1 MIARRALLQAM
12 AAPAIVTAQTKARPN
27 ILFFL
32 TDQQHID
39 SIAAGGCR
47 WAETPAMDSLVRR
60 GMSFEQSY
68 CPDPVCS
75 PSRSSIFSG
84 RMPSE
89 TGVPSNGRPIR
100 EGIPN
105 LGQWFSEN
113 SDYETVYAG
122 KWHVPRT
129 YATSIPGFR
138 VLPGGISGQGNMG
151 DSCVARSCEA
161 YLRNRSSSKPFLLV
175 ASFLQPHDICEWLRI
190 NMRNRDDVPFAEL
203 RDQLPPLPAN
213 FDIAGEEPEHL
224 KRTRGRCEPAMG
236 KWSRQHWR
244 YYLWSYYRHV
254 EMVDGEVG
262 RVLQALR
269 DAGREKDTLIVLTA
283 DHGEG
288 LAHHQMVR
296 KSISY
301 DEAVRVPLLVS
312 WPEGIPR
319 NRTDRTHPVSGVD
332 LVPTLC
338 DYAGIRAPA
347 EMRGRNLRPLL
358 EDRREDRER
367 FIVSEIPVNVGRVVR
382 TERYKYVTYAD
393 DPVEQLFDMRHDPG
407 ETRNLAQSHPAVL
420 AQHRKLLREWE
431 ARLTPATDSPHAEWW
446 RNLSPT
452 AP

>member
-1 MIARRALLQAM
+1 MIHRRTFLQTL
-12 AAPAIVTAQTKARPN
+12 AAPAIVTAKNAVRPN
-27 ILFFL
+27 ILFIL

-39 SIAAGGCR
+39 SISAGGCR
-47 WAETPAMDSLVRR
+47 HSRTPAMDWLYER
-60 GMSFEQSY
+60 GMSFGQSY

-75 PSRSSIFSG
+75 PSRSAIFSG

-105 LGQWFSEN
+105 LGQWFSGN
-113 SDYETVYAG
+113 SEYETIYSG

-129 YATSIPGFR
+129 YTTDIPGFR

-151 DSCVARSCEA
+151 DSCVARSCEG
-161 YLRNRSSSKPFLLV
+161 YLRNRSGSKPFLLV

-190 NMRNRDDVPFAEL
+190 NMENRDEVPFPEL
-203 RDQLPPLPAN
+203 KEELPPLPAN
-213 FDIAGEEPEHL
+213 FDIDPGEPEHL
-224 KRTRGRCEPAMG
+224 RRTRAKCEPAKG

-262 RVLQALR
+262 RILEALR
-269 DAGREKDTLIVLTA
+269 AAGREKDTMIVFTA

-301 DEAVRVPLLVS
+301 DEAVRVPLLIS
-312 WPEGIPR
+312 HPQEIPQR
-319 NRTDRTHPVSGVD
+319 RSDKVRPVSGVD
-332 LVPTLC
+332 IVPTLC
-338 DYAGIRAPA
+338 DYAGIKQPPL
-347 EMRGRNLRPLL
+347 MRGRSLRPLM
-358 EDRREDRER
+358 EGKPRTNDG
-367 FIVSEIPVNVGRVVR
+367 FIVTEIPVNVGRVLR

-393 DPVEQLFDMRHDPG
+393 DPIEQLYDMQSDPG
-407 ETRNLAQSHPAVL
+407 ETRNLAQSHGQAL
-420 AQHRKLLREWE
+420 SAHKKLLREWE
-431 ARLTPATDSPHAEWW
+431 SRLQTAPENPHAEWW
-446 RNLSPT
+446 RKI
-452 AP
+452 